1 MRNRSINW
9 SFFFLFFLLAGTL
22 ERRRKRSIDHFS
34 FFSSFWQEHWKTTGK
49 RNQWDSS
56 EYATKKCGRKTKQKT
71 QMVGLQWKF
80 RYYLLSSACGSD
92 PRRTRNPERKMSTPT
107 RSTTC
112 SFHDHK
118 ISTFHC
124 PPLVCKNWLGFFF
137 FLFQTTERQDRT
149 CLLSFTILPILMQG
163 RNLDHLAI
171 LKHSQTGEDNRIPIG
186 IN

>member
-1 MRNRSINW
+1 MEQSSNHQKPFVGNENQIDQLIIFLSFLPFGRNV
-9 SFFFLFFLLAGTL
+9 GM
-22 ERRRKRSIDHFS
+22 
-34 FFSSFWQEHWKTTGK
+34 TTGK

-56 EYATKKCGRKTKQKT
+56 EYANKKNAAERQKKKPKWWAFNESLDIIYCRLH
-71 QMVGLQWKF
+71 VGVIQEEQGIQNEKCQPLQ
-80 RYYLLSSACGSD
+80 D
-92 PRRTRNPERKMSTPT
+92 PQLVPFTIIQ
-107 RSTTC
+107 
-112 SFHDHK
+112 

-137 FLFQTTERQDRT
+137 FLFQTTERQDRP

-186 IN
+186 IH